1 MKRTRKTMKIHF
13 IYFCHQIQKGCV
25 IIISNNSDITF
36 SHFVFYEYKQLD
48 QEYFHGGSNNKA
60 SLKIPL
66 YLFSHFLN
74 FKLSKSFDGKYCLF
88 AGKDF
93 DFDYL

>member
-1 MKRTRKTMKIHF
+1 MKIHF

-74 FKLSKSFDGKYCLF
+74 FKLSKSFDGKIRKYCLF
-88 AGKDF
+88 AGRDF